1 MGHSMLTLDFLPAA
15 VVFDMDGLIFDT
27 ETLYRDAMMAA
38 SAERGVAMPMDLY
51 LRLIGLHGP
60 RARELVLEEL
70 GPDTDVDGLWNDA
83 NARFAA
89 MLDTQLAVKAG
100 VLELLDTL
108 DRLALPRAIAT
119 SSSHAAAEHH
129 LAAHGLTD
137 RFNAVIAAG
146 DYEHGKPAPDPYL
159 LAAKRLGV
167 PADRCLALE
176 DSHNGVRAALA
187 AGMITVMVP
196 DLLEPDHDVLA
207 GSARVVETL
216 HDVERALAL
225 HGH

>member
-146 DYEHGKPAPDPYL
+146 DFRLVRSPIRIGGYEPDYRPPPTLGEHGPL
-159 LAAKRLGV
+159 LAQ
-167 PADRCLALE
+167 
-176 DSHNGVRAALA
+176 
-187 AGMITVMVP
+187 T
-196 DLLEPDHDVLA
+196 DV
-207 GSARVVETL
+207 SARKSE
-216 HDVERALAL
+216 
-225 HGH
+225 

>member
-1 MGHSMLTLDFLPAA
+1 MLTLDFLPAA

-38 SAERGVAMPMDLY
+38 STERGVDMPMALY

-60 RARELVLEEL
+60 RARELVLDEL
-70 GPDTDVDGLWNDA
+70 GPGTDVDGLWDA
-83 NARFAA
+83 ANTRFAV
-89 MLDTQLAVKAG
+89 MLDTQLNVKAG

-119 SSSHAAAEHH
+119 SSSHAAATHH

-137 RFNAVIAAG
+137 RFHAVIAAG
-146 DYEHGKPAPDPYL
+146 DYEHGKPEPDPYL
-159 LAAKRLGV
+159 RAAERLGV

-196 DLLEPDHDVLA
+196 DLLEPDLDLLA
-207 GSARVVETL
+207 GRAHVVETL
-216 HDVERALAL
+216 HEVERALAL